1 MRCNRWRIFFTAL
14 QVSISQRSPCRG
26 GPGHQTPCSTP
37 STQAWACRGRPPA
50 GTSPCT
56 AVGLEVE
63 RPCRSA
69 ATRPSTRDRKGPA
82 VPFTRCDRGHR
93 EQPGD
98 HACVAARLRIRPA
111 QGPRR
116 GTGGRLEK
124 REAPP
129 AVVDEEDDRVEL
141 EVERLGLAG
150 GVSRQQLLLVVPEDV
165 GQAGWQ
171 GAWWRVDSFVY
182 R

>member
-1 MRCNRWRIFFTAL
+1 MDYFFHCATSFLLAALAL
-14 QVSISQRSPCRG
+14 QRRPRPSNSLLDAIHTSMGLPRATTRWNISLYGGGLGSRASLPQCR
-26 GPGHQTPCSTP
+26 H
-37 STQAWACRGRPPA
+37 A
-50 GTSPCT
+50 
-56 AVGLEVE
+56 
-63 RPCRSA
+63 
-69 ATRPSTRDRKGPA
+69 PSTRDRKGPA

-124 REAPP
+124 RETPP

-141 EVERLGLAG
+141 KVERLGLSG